1 MKLGEIKAQ
10 ALMLMGV
17 NNSLN
22 ISWGDIDTYKD
33 DPSYATYIHAMN
45 GAINRC
51 MSRMYIAGALSLEP
65 LNIEQDSDEATEMT
79 AFAKDM
85 TNTLADMMPL
95 YVVGDVFAMEEPS
108 VAQNMRNEFE
118 ALLEEY
124 LKKRAFTAQDKVD
137 IVYGV

>member
-22 ISWGDIDTYKD
+22 ISAGDIVTYKD
-33 DPSYATYIHAMN
+33 DPSYGTYINAMN
-45 GAINRC
+45 GSITRC
-51 MSRMYIAGALSLEP
+51 LKRLYIAGAVSEEP
-65 LNIEQDSDEATEMT
+65 KSVTNYDEETTEMT
-79 AFAKDM
+79 EYASDI
-85 TNTLADMMPL
+85 TDTLAELIPL

-108 VAQNMRNEFE
+108 VAENRRNEFE

-124 LKKRAFTAQDKVD
+124 LNKRAFPTQDKVE
-137 IVYGV
+137 IIYGV